1 MKRITI
7 ILAATTLMFACNETS
22 KKNSQDVAQVQSIE
36 QIKKM
41 TIDSMRMQEKIKD
54 TKQAVIDSM
63 NKVAEIEKAKA
74 FTIDSLKATKKETQV
89 VTKRTYQTVKK
100 DNDVVAYKD
109 NAETATTT
117 TTSTPAKVYK
127 KKKKMSKTAQGAI
140 IGAGVGAVSGAIIN
154 KSNRGKGAI
163 IGGVIGAG
171 AGAGTGAILDKK
183 AKQRENYW

>member
-7 ILAATTLMFACNETS
+7 ILAASTLMFACNETS
-22 KKNSQDVAQVQSIE
+22 KKNSQDVAQVQNVE

-41 TIDSMRMQEKIKD
+41 TIDSMRMQAQIKD

-63 NKVAEIEKAKA
+63 NSVAKFEKAKT
-74 FTIDSLKATKKETQV
+74 FTLDSLKASKKETQV

-109 NAETATTT
+109 NSESTTTT
-117 TTSTPAKVYK
+117 TTSTPAKIYK
-127 KKKKMSKTAQGAI
+127 KKRKISRTAEGAI

-171 AGAGTGAILDKK
+171 VGAGTGAILDKK
-183 AKQRENYW
+183 AKQKELYW

>member
-7 ILAATTLMFACNETS
+7 ILAASTLMFACNETS
-22 KKNSQDVAQVQSIE
+22 KKNAQDVAQVQNIE

-41 TIDSMRMQEKIKD
+41 TIDSMQMQERIKD

-63 NKVAEIEKAKA
+63 NNVAKVEKAKT
-74 FTIDSLKATKKETQV
+74 FTLDSLRASKQEMQV
-89 VTKRTYQTVKK
+89 VTKRRYQTVKK
-100 DNDVVAYKD
+100 ANDVVAYKD
-109 NAETATTT
+109 NSETTTTT

-127 KKKKMSKTAQGAI
+127 KKRKISRTAEGAI
-140 IGAGVGAVSGAIIN
+140 IGAGVGAISGAIIN

-171 AGAGTGAILDKK
+171 VGAGTGAILDKK
-183 AKQRENYW
+183 AKKKEMYW

>member
-7 ILAATTLMFACNETS
+7 ILAASTLMFACNETS
-22 KKNSQDVAQVQSIE
+22 KKNSQDVAQVQNVE

-41 TIDSMRMQEKIKD
+41 TIDSMRMQAQIKD

-63 NKVAEIEKAKA
+63 NSVAKFEKAKT
-74 FTIDSLKATKKETQV
+74 FTLDSLKASKKETQV

-109 NAETATTT
+109 NSESTTTT

-127 KKKKMSKTAQGAI
+127 KKRKISRTAEGAI

-171 AGAGTGAILDKK
+171 VGAGTGAVLDKK
-183 AKQRENYW
+183 AKKKEMYW

>member
-1 MKRITI
+1 MKRTAI
-7 ILAATTLMFACNETS
+7 ILVASTFMFACNETA
-22 KKNSQDVAQVQSIE
+22 KKNSQDVSQVQHIE
-36 QIKKM
+36 QIKRM
-41 TIDSMRMQEKIKD
+41 TIDSMKMQAQLND

-63 NKVAEIEKAKA
+63 NNVAKIEKAKA
-74 FTIDSLKATKKETQV
+74 FTMDSLKASKKETQV
-89 VTKRTYQTVKK
+89 VTKRTYETVRK

-109 NAETATTT
+109 NSETTTTT
-117 TTSTPAKVYK
+117 TTSTPTKVYK

-183 AKQRENYW
+183 AKQKENYW